1 MLYSVFTNF
10 ITGGKIFMLGYGLDP
25 TIIVIIPALL
35 LSMWAQHKVQ
45 STFSEYSRIPARGNV
60 TADSVARMLLTLYG
74 MANMP
79 INHVSG
85 NLTDHYDPRN
95 RTLNLSDGV
104 YGSNSIASIGVAA
117 HEVGHAIQHHESYS
131 PLIFRNSIVPVVNIC
146 STASMPLFFIG
157 LLMGNHMLVNIG
169 IMLFTGALVFHLVTL
184 PVEINASSRALAL
197 LEETHTLS
205 PNELAGAKKVLTAA
219 AWTYIAAA
227 LMALLQLVR
236 LILISR
242 SSRRN

>member
-1 MLYSVFTNF
+1 
-10 ITGGKIFMLGYGLDP
+10 MLGYGLDP
-25 TIIVIIPALL
+25 TMLILIPAVL
-35 LSMWAQHKVQ
+35 LSAWAQSRVQ
-45 STFSEYSRIPARGNV
+45 STFNKYSQITAKGNI

-85 NLTDHYDPRN
+85 SLTDHYDPRN
-95 RTLNLSDGV
+95 KTLNLSDSV
-104 YGSNSIASIGVAA
+104 YSSNSIASIGVAA

-146 STASMPLFFIG
+146 SSASMPLFIIG
-157 LLMGNHMLVNIG
+157 LLMANSLLVNIG

-184 PVEINASSRALAL
+184 PVEINASSRALKL
-197 LEETHTLS
+197 LEQTHTLS
-205 PNELAGAKKVLTAA
+205 PDELSGAKKVLTAA

-227 LMALLQLVR
+227 LMSVLQLIR
-236 LILISR
+236 LILIAK
-242 SSRRN
+242 SRRR

>member
-1 MLYSVFTNF
+1 
-10 ITGGKIFMLGYGLDP
+10 MLGYGLDP
-25 TIIVIIPALL
+25 TIIVVIPALL
-35 LSMWAQHKVQ
+35 LSMWAQSRVQ
-45 STFSEYSRIPARGNV
+45 STFNQYSQIAARGNV

-85 NLTDHYDPRN
+85 SLTDHYDPRN
-95 RTLNLSDGV
+95 KTLNLSDSV
-104 YGSNSIASIGVAA
+104 YGSRSIASIGVAA

-131 PLIFRNSIVPVVNIC
+131 LLIFRNTIVPVVNIC
-146 STASMPLFFIG
+146 SSASMPLFIIG
-157 LLMGNHMLVNIG
+157 LVVGNFMLVNIG

-184 PVEINASSRALAL
+184 PVEINASSRALTL
-197 LEETHTLS
+197 LEQTHTLA
-205 PNELAGAKKVLTAA
+205 PDELAGAKKVLNAA

-227 LMALLQLVR
+227 LMSLLQLVR

-242 SSRRN
+242 SRRRS

>member
-1 MLYSVFTNF
+1 
-10 ITGGKIFMLGYGLDP
+10 MLGFGLDP
-25 TIIVIIPALL
+25 TMIIIVPALL
-35 LSMWAQHKVQ
+35 LSMWAQHKVK
-45 STFSEYSRIPARGNV
+45 STFDEYSRVPARGNV

-79 INHVSG
+79 INRVAGS
-85 NLTDHYDPRN
+85 LTDHYDPIN
-95 RTLNLSDGV
+95 KTLNLSETV

-131 PLIFRNSIVPVVNIC
+131 PLIFRNTIVPVVNIC
-146 STASMPLFFIG
+146 STASMPLFILG
-157 LLMGNHMLVNIG
+157 LIMGNFMLVNIG

-205 PNELAGAKKVLTAA
+205 PTELAGAKKVLTAA

-242 SSRRN
+242 SSRR

>member
-1 MLYSVFTNF
+1 MF
-10 ITGGKIFMLGYGLDP
+10 GYGLDP
-25 TIIVIIPALL
+25 TMIILIPAVL
-35 LSMWAQHKVQ
+35 LSAWAQSRVQ
-45 STFSEYSRIPARGNV
+45 STFNKYSQIPARGNV

-85 NLTDHYDPRN
+85 SLTDHYDPRN
-95 RTLNLSDGV
+95 KTLNLSDSV
-104 YGSNSIASIGVAA
+104 YSSNSIASIGVAA

-146 STASMPLFFIG
+146 SSASMPLFIIG
-157 LLMGNHMLVNIG
+157 LLMANSLLVNIG

-184 PVEINASSRALAL
+184 PVEINASSRALKL
-197 LEETHTLS
+197 LEQTHTLA
-205 PNELAGAKKVLTAA
+205 PDELSGAKKVLTAA

-227 LMALLQLVR
+227 LMSVLQLIR
-236 LILISR
+236 LILIAR
-242 SSRRN
+242 SRRR